1 MKINPSNIGTT
12 ESAAEVFFGPE
23 PGQEVSGE
31 IIGLSVST
39 SSSSV
44 FINVKNRGLFAYSL
58 DGHLRWSAGPV
69 LYRFGYR
76 QGCKQ
81 NVKDCYFSSIPV
93 IDRCEA
99 SIYMSNTEGEI
110 YSLSVRSPQFKWI
123 QDFSSFDKVFT
134 ITPGNNG
141 CLYVTVPV
149 RVLVLALDVTTGNIL
164 WQRNTGP
171 LSTTECAPVVDSN
184 GWISIGSLDGFLY
197 SFSPT
202 GSLKKFPR
210 AAVLD
215 SVVQVSPLLDC
226 SGYAVYISQTE
237 MEEKISHV
245 TGEYTCISAL
255 KPRNVVFT
263 MLAPSTGSTYW
274 SESYPGKFSS
284 LLVETDLQ
292 NFVLDESVL
301 LAFVA
306 ASKIGNPLPCRTTYQ
321 KLAASCSEARPKYLS
336 IYTGN
341 ERAILLFLL
350 FESAVL
356 VLLAGLVR
364 FCCIFWRKKKLQGQ
378 DLGKFLEKR
387 HSLRLQKKEFDRTIT
402 ELEKKAA
409 EEASTSAVLEKLGDL
424 VQEREGIQRKLS
436 TTYSLGRD
444 VTGLHRKTLLPLY
457 DGKTRSYS
465 FQGAK
470 KESVTIFHTVSDA
483 SSGESYSDREISWH
497 SFEDKEGDPCL
508 QQTRK
513 RNLVILIF
521 NQLEGILIFNLSL
534 FQLFLRFFLQN
545 PNLLPTKFLQIF
557 SQIQSAFGLASR
569 FVAEISVIF
578 VVLLPQKLLLDS
590 DMGTEEL
597 INPPAPSGSVCGSED
612 NELHNSN
619 PEPGEADSSSSNSEV
634 KEDKLN
640 IESLMQNKVDFEKV
654 DSRLTPGVVLD
665 KDLVDKQLTSQGSV
679 EVTETIVVTKLI
691 NSSSSGVPTE
701 NGCLTAPDEGP
712 IGNHMID
719 GTSISG
725 VKRARLTIDEQQPSV
740 HVIYN
745 SLTRDSKRKLEELL
759 QQWSEW
765 HAKYVSSSHD
775 PKGQLD
781 SGEKTYFPA
790 LHVGLNKSSAVSFW
804 VDNQTRKQQDKEFI
818 SLDGDSVPLY
828 DRGFALGL
836 VSEDGQSKPEGA
848 LEIIDASRCF
858 NCGSYNHS
866 MKECPKPRDN
876 VAVNNARKQH
886 KSRRNQNPGSRNPT
900 RYYQNSPGGRYD
912 GLRPGALGV
921 ETRELLG
928 LGELDPPPWLN
939 RMREMGYPPGYLDP
953 EEEEQPSGITIYAD
967 EEVKD
972 EQEDGEILET
982 EYLEPQRK
990 MSVEFPGINA
1000 PIPKNADERRWAAG
1014 SRPHRRLNHSYEPS
1028 SRRNSHEQRH
1038 GGIDSSY
1045 TSYSTRGNIPR
1056 PRSPNF
1062 GRSLSD
1068 RGGRSSLVHEDSLG
1082 YNSYSSLSYS
1092 SSSSRLSPHNYG
1104 SASYE
1109 NNIDDRWNGSSS
1121 WSNKDRHRHD
1131 EHRYHKNNEKCL
1143 CITLNLNFSFII
1155 ISPPIVHVIRI

>member
-1 MKINPSNIGTT
+1 MPWLNSL
-12 ESAAEVFFGPE
+12 
-23 PGQEVSGE
+23 VS
-31 IIGLSVST
+31 
-39 SSSSV
+39 
-44 FINVKNRGLFAYSL
+44 
-58 DGHLRWSAGPV
+58 
-69 LYRFGYR
+69 
-76 QGCKQ
+76 
-81 NVKDCYFSSIPV
+81 
-93 IDRCEA
+93 
-99 SIYMSNTEGEI
+99 
-110 YSLSVRSPQFKWI
+110 
-123 QDFSSFDKVFT
+123 
-134 ITPGNNG
+134 
-141 CLYVTVPV
+141 
-149 RVLVLALDVTTGNIL
+149 
-164 WQRNTGP
+164 
-171 LSTTECAPVVDSN
+171 
-184 GWISIGSLDGFLY
+184 
-197 SFSPT
+197 
-202 GSLKKFPR
+202 
-210 AAVLD
+210 
-215 SVVQVSPLLDC
+215 
-226 SGYAVYISQTE
+226 
-237 MEEKISHV
+237 
-245 TGEYTCISAL
+245 
-255 KPRNVVFT
+255 RNV
-263 MLAPSTGSTYW
+263 
-274 SESYPGKFSS
+274 
-284 LLVETDLQ
+284 
-292 NFVLDESVL
+292 
-301 LAFVA
+301 
-306 ASKIGNPLPCRTTYQ
+306 
-321 KLAASCSEARPKYLS
+321 
-336 IYTGN
+336 
-341 ERAILLFLL
+341 
-350 FESAVL
+350 
-356 VLLAGLVR
+356 
-364 FCCIFWRKKKLQGQ
+364 
-378 DLGKFLEKR
+378 
-387 HSLRLQKKEFDRTIT
+387 
-402 ELEKKAA
+402 
-409 EEASTSAVLEKLGDL
+409 
-424 VQEREGIQRKLS
+424 
-436 TTYSLGRD
+436 RD
-444 VTGLHRKTLLPLY
+444 
-457 DGKTRSYS
+457 
-465 FQGAK
+465 
-470 KESVTIFHTVSDA
+470 
-483 SSGESYSDREISWH
+483 
-497 SFEDKEGDPCL
+497 
-508 QQTRK
+508 
-513 RNLVILIF
+513 
-521 NQLEGILIFNLSL
+521 
-534 FQLFLRFFLQN
+534 
-545 PNLLPTKFLQIF
+545 
-557 SQIQSAFGLASR
+557 
-569 FVAEISVIF
+569 VIF

-1028 SRRNSHEQRH
+1028 SRRNSHEQRWSRDYRDDGPCDSDMEISPPRSSYPPRH

-1131 EHRYHKNNEKCL
+1131 EHRYHKGVYVQKLDMYIDEIRLVGERC
-1143 CITLNLNFSFII
+1143 TLL
-1155 ISPPIVHVIRI
+1155 VQ